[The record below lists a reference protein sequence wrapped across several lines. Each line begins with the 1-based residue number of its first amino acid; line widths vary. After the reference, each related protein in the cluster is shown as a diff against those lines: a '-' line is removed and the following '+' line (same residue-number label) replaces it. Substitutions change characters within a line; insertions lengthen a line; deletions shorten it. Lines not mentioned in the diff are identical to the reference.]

1 MTQVA
6 NLTAGMA
13 VPAKGDASFLKHDQ
27 SQLSLE
33 EFADIMNRNT
43 RGFLNTETGF
53 ESRSNETSDD
63 KVSMGDT
70 SDALKKDY
78 EKFGSSN
85 NRKIAQAQTDNTD
98 SEAVSQKVQ
107 ELAGKVK
114 EAVQENMQ
122 VSEADVEQ
130 AMEVLGLGTL
140 DLLQP
145 QNLIELVQEL
155 TGSVDASALLTNE
168 NFQITMQE
176 VTGLIT
182 DFQQENGLNATQ
194 FSDLLEQLSAQIDEL
209 EETVKKLLNVEE
221 PTQSVAMTDM
231 QSDGLQ
237 EEAVIG
243 QEVPAEDVQT
253 TQKAVSVAEQ
263 ENPMASSTQEEPKN
277 ATEQVSEQSL
287 AMAEEDQTE
296 AARMTGQE
304 KNPTPQDEKNKQQSF
319 TEAADHEPAAA
330 EHHTNLF
337 YENTVTANT
346 QTTAA
351 VPEAPQ
357 VQSYIELEHLMD
369 QLEGLARTFASAAGT
384 TVEMQLNPEN
394 LGRLVLSVTEKHGNV
409 TAQITASN
417 EQVKETLQSQ
427 MVELHS
433 TLQAQGIKVEAVEVT
448 VATHEFEQNLDGNTS
463 ANGQMQEQ
471 ANRQAAEQQNGRRN
485 ININSLDELSGL
497 MSEEETLV
505 AQMMRDN
512 GGTVDFTA

>member
-13 VPAKGDASFLKHDQ
+13 VSAKGDTSFLKHDQ
-27 SQLSLE
+27 SQLALE
-33 EFADIMNRNT
+33 EFANIMNRNT
-43 RGFLNTETGF
+43 QGFLNTGTGF
-53 ESRSNETSDD
+53 DSRSNEMSDD
-63 KVSMGDT
+63 KASMGDT

-78 EKFGSSN
+78 EKFGSTN

-114 EAVQENMQ
+114 EAVQETMQ
-122 VSEADVEQ
+122 VSEEDIEQ

-155 TGSVDASALLTNE
+155 TGSVDVSALLTNE

-182 DFQQENGLNATQ
+182 DFQQENGFNATQ
-194 FSDLLEQLSAQIDEL
+194 FSDLLEQLSVQIDEL
-209 EETVKKLLNVEE
+209 EETVKELLNVEE
-221 PTQSVAMTDM
+221 PTQSAAMTDM
-231 QSDGLQ
+231 QPDGLP
-237 EEAVIG
+237 EEAAIG
-243 QEVPAEDVQT
+243 QEVPAEDVQA
-253 TQKAVSVAEQ
+253 TQRTVSVAEQ

-277 ATEQVSEQSL
+277 ATEQVSEQPVV
-287 AMAEEDQTE
+287 MAEEDTTE
-296 AARMTGQE
+296 AARTTDQE
-304 KNPTPQDEKNKQQSF
+304 KNPTPEDEKNKQQSF
-319 TEAADHEPAAA
+319 TKAADQEPAAA
-330 EHHTNLF
+330 EHHTNIF
-337 YENTVTANT
+337 HENTVTANA

-351 VPEAPQ
+351 VPETPQ

-471 ANRQAAEQQNGRRN
+471 ADRQAAEQQSGRRN
-485 ININSLDELSGL
+485 ININSLDELSSL